1 MNHPRPDE
9 VPRQPQKSFAAAST
23 GIAVPACFLPMR
35 IITLLTWSLLA
46 VGVAR
51 LLQAILAYILP
62 KRKNSANSLPSSLIP
77 PCLCQLLPFNISLF
91 RPLFSLRQRC
101 STTESRPRTSH
112 ASLAPFI
119 RLGKDHQLPVR
130 ESPCNWRC
138 PSLPA
143 PPCVDLCAAQTPPL

>member
-1 MNHPRPDE
+1 MYCGTSMLPAIAHHHTANLESPRCRRSAPAPSHPRLYSSETEKLCD
-9 VPRQPQKSFAAAST
+9 
-23 GIAVPACFLPMR
+23 
-35 IITLLTWSLLA
+35 
-46 VGVAR
+46 
-51 LLQAILAYILP
+51 
-62 KRKNSANSLPSSLIP
+62 SLPSSLIP
-77 PCLCQLLPFNISLF
+77 PRLCQFPFTINLF

-143 PPCVDLCAAQTPPL
+143 PPVSISVLRRRPPLDAVLLSTHSP